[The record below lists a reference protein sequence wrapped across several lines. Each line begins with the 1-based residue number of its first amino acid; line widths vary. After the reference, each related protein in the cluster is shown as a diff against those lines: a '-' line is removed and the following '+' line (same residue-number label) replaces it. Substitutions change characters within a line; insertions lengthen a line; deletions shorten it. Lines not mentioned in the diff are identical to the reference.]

1 LSQTNAQIVN
11 IEDKRANRADTVA
24 WHGRL
29 NIGFNLADNGSTVV
43 TFKGGI
49 NLEHVNNRHWFLSLT
64 NYNLVQV
71 EQQDFINDGF
81 QHFRYNYQINSI
93 LTYEAFTQAQ
103 YNEKLK
109 LRLRWL
115 MGSGLRF
122 TVLNQEKHKVFLG
135 LTYMYEFNRESEPE
149 KEFRDHRMS
158 TYLSINVKPFKNAKL
173 SNTTYYQPVLNNL
186 KDLRL
191 SSQTALVINLTKKLL
206 FTTIFNITYDSRVPE
221 SVTNTFYSFRNG
233 VRFNF

>member
-1 LSQTNAQIVN
+1 
-11 IEDKRANRADTVA
+11 
-24 WHGRL
+24 
-29 NIGFNLADNGSTVV
+29 
-43 TFKGGI
+43 
-49 NLEHVNNRHWFLSLT
+49 
-64 NYNLVQV
+64 
-71 EQQDFINDGF
+71 
-81 QHFRYNYQINSI
+81 
-93 LTYEAFTQAQ
+93 
-103 YNEKLK
+103 
-109 LRLRWL
+109 
-115 MGSGLRF
+115 
-122 TVLNQEKHKVFLG
+122 
-135 LTYMYEFNRESEPE
+135 MYEFNRESEPE